1 MHAVAQDTSIGLRPC
16 QILPALSLPTPQSQK
31 SKDNIPNA
39 HSVPTDLLSEEPRTG
54 LRPVRHAKSGKSMTQ
69 SLWLNNN
76 VLTDLRD
83 FNHAVSQLLEHPE
96 NLAWIDLSFND
107 LTSIDP
113 VSPVRAGPK
122 PPCPASSLP
131 TSHAVKEVV
140 MQHGAVQSTRL
151 WAHTVIG
158 SNLRCASY

>member
-1 MHAVAQDTSIGLRPC
+1 
-16 QILPALSLPTPQSQK
+16 
-31 SKDNIPNA
+31 
-39 HSVPTDLLSEEPRTG
+39 
-54 LRPVRHAKSGKSMTQ
+54 MTQ
-69 SLWLNNN
+69 SLRLNNN

-83 FNHAVSQLLEHPE
+83 FKHAVSQLLEHPE

-122 PPCPASSLP
+122 PPCPAPSLS
-131 TSHAVKEVV
+131 TSHVIKEVAT
-140 MQHGAVQSTRL
+140 QHGAMQSAWL

-158 SNLRCASY
+158 SNFRFASY